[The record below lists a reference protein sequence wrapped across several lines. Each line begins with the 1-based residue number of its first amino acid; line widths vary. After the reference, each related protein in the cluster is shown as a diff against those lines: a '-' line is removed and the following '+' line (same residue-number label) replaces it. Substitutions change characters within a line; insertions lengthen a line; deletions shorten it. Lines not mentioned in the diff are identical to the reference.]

1 MNTEGKTPF
10 EDIYSDF
17 LSKITDEMYADT
29 WSETDLKRDLENL
42 LISALPK
49 FRFPKFPIYDFV
61 KSSIDEDEQFQEGY
75 FNSTLSYEEKII
87 LSNLMIV
94 EWLTRQIM
102 TTENIRQKVYSSSDF
117 KVSSQAN
124 HLDKLKKLREA
135 YILEVKSDQM
145 LYGRRKTTP
154 EGKVKSTL
162 SRLAGANQ

>member
-1 MNTEGKTPF
+1 MNTEGITPF
-10 EDIYSDF
+10 ENIYSDF
-17 LSKITDEMYADT
+17 LSKITDEMYAET
-29 WSETDLKRDLENL
+29 WTEKDLKRDLESL
-42 LISALPK
+42 LMAALPK

-61 KSSIDEDEQFQEGY
+61 KSHEDEEGTFVEGY
-75 FNSTLSYEEKII
+75 FNSTLSYEEQVI

-135 YILEVKSDQM
+135 YLLEIKSDQM
-145 LYGRRKTTP
+145 FYGRRQITP
-154 EGKVKSTL
+154 EGKVKTTL
-162 SRLAGANQ
+162 SKLAGGNK